1 MTAQS
6 AWGME
11 TSDAHKQAKHTR
23 LFRHRGK
30 SMLADTEKKKNVH
43 TNVKARTDAN
53 TQQLSVGFQNKGIN
67 HHYTHTQT
75 ENGWAGVG
83 VPAGLVKKT
92 HWHLGAAL
100 PLLS

>member
-1 MTAQS
+1 MHEAWKLLMHTTHALVQPQRKVHAQI
-6 AWGME
+6 
-11 TSDAHKQAKHTR
+11 QR
-23 LFRHRGK
+23 R
-30 SMLADTEKKKNVH
+30 KKNVH

-92 HWHLGAAL
+92 H
-100 PLLS
+100 

>member
-1 MTAQS
+1 MHEALKLLMHTNRLNTRACS
-6 AWGME
+6 AAE
-11 TSDAHKQAKHTR
+11 ESPCLLIQR
-23 LFRHRGK
+23 RR
-30 SMLADTEKKKNVH
+30 KNVH
-43 TNVKARTDAN
+43 TNVKAHTDAN

-92 HWHLGAAL
+92 H
-100 PLLS
+100 

>member
-1 MTAQS
+1 MHEAWKLLMHTNRLNTRACS
-6 AWGME
+6 A
-11 TSDAHKQAKHTR
+11 
-23 LFRHRGK
+23 
-30 SMLADTEKKKNVH
+30 TEESPCSLIQRRRKNVH
-43 TNVKARTDAN
+43 TNVKAHTDAN

-92 HWHLGAAL
+92 H
-100 PLLS
+100 

>member
-1 MTAQS
+1 MHTNRLNTRACS
-6 AWGME
+6 A
-11 TSDAHKQAKHTR
+11 
-23 LFRHRGK
+23 
-30 SMLADTEKKKNVH
+30 TEESPCSLIQRRKKKNVH
-43 TNVKARTDAN
+43 TNVKAHTDAN

-92 HWHLGAAL
+92 H
-100 PLLS
+100 

>member
-1 MTAQS
+1 
-6 AWGME
+6 ME
-11 TSDAHKQAKHTR
+11 TSDAHNTR
-23 LFRHRGK
+23 AC
-30 SMLADTEKKKNVH
+30 SATEESPCSDTEKKKNVH

-92 HWHLGAAL
+92 H
-100 PLLS
+100 